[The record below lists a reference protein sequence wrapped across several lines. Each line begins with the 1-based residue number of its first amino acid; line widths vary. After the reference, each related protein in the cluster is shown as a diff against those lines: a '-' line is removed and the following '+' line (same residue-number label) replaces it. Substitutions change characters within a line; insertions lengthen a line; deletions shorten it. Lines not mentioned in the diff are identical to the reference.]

1 MAVRALLFDLDGT
14 LLDTLS
20 DIARA
25 ANRVL
30 ARHALATH
38 ATDAYRTMVGS
49 GMRELAR
56 RAIGTDRGDDAFVD
70 RIAVEINDEY
80 ARDPVALTEPY
91 DGVVDTLDRLRA
103 PADGAHGDGALAGG
117 SIGFA
122 VLSNKPDPLVRRI
135 VDAFFGPDTFRYVLG
150 QRPDFPAKPDPASLT
165 HLVAMMDAEGRA
177 LYVGD
182 SDVDVQTA
190 RAAGVGSVGAAW
202 GFRGRAELEAAGADW
217 VIDHPDELVAIVRS
231 LEGQP

>member
-20 DIARA
+20 DIARV

-30 ARHALATH
+30 ARHRLPTH
-38 ATDAYRTMVGS
+38 ATDAYRMMVGS
-49 GMRELAR
+49 GMRELVC
-56 RAIGTDRGDDAFVD
+56 RAVGPGDSGSEPSDALVD
-70 RIAVEINDEY
+70 RLAAEIKDEY
-80 ARDPVALTEPY
+80 ATEPVVLTKPY
-91 DGVVDTLDRLRA
+91 DGI
-103 PADGAHGDGALAGG
+103 ADALAKLGAIAGG
-117 SIGFA
+117 AIGFA

-135 VDAFFGPDTFRYVLG
+135 VDAFFAPDTFRYAVG
-150 QRPDFPAKPDPASLT
+150 QRPGFPAKPDPASLI
-165 HLVAMMDAEGRA
+165 HLVGLMDAQGRA

-202 GFRGRAELEAAGADW
+202 GFRGRGELEASGADW
-217 VIDHPDELVAIVRS
+217 VIDHPKELVAIVRS
-231 LEGQP
+231 LEEQHE